1 MIRKYE
7 TCRIEYKDC
16 NCFLEYINFKNNLT
30 EYNCLYCNKNYQKKF
45 DESLR
50 KGFVNTYNFSNYDIN
65 KFIVLLGK
73 DVYPYEYMDDS
84 EKFNEI
90 SLPEKEDFYSY
101 LNMEDITDPDYTH
114 GKRVC
119 EDCKIKFWGEY
130 HNLYVKSNTF
140 L

>member
-1 MIRKYE
+1 MITISLFYCCKKVFTIMNIWVIGKNYE
-7 TCRIEYKDC
+7 T
-16 NCFLEYINFKNNLT
+16 
-30 EYNCLYCNKNYQKKF
+30 
-45 DESLR
+45 
-50 KGFVNTYNFSNYDIN
+50 
-65 KFIVLLGK
+65 
-73 DVYPYEYMDDS
+73 
-84 EKFNEI
+84 